1 MDRHALHTA
10 LRARGVA
17 EGHYFIEGVHEPSP
31 LPPDFLY
38 LRRCRQATAYLTW
51 ETGAYERGAWHPVT
65 RRADEADACAD
76 LLRLLTG

>member
-1 MDRHALHTA
+1 MNRRALHAA

-17 EGHYFIEGVHEPSP
+17 DGHYFIEGVHEPRP

-38 LRRCRQATAYLTW
+38 VRRAPHAPGVW
-51 ETGAYERGAWHPVT
+51 EAGAYERGVWEAVT
-65 RRADEADACAD
+65 HRSDEAEACAD